1 MRCAWCSIVQY
12 SAYLVTPYLAFDV
25 AVYPVG
31 VQCEQ
36 LVNLNH
42 GIALTLPHSMY
53 VPTACIVL
61 HILPRYTCHGL

>member
-1 MRCAWCSIVQY
+1 MQCAWCSIVQY
-12 SAYLVTPYLAFDV
+12 SAHLVTPYPAADA

-42 GIALTLPHSMY
+42 GIALTLVHSM
-53 VPTACIVL
+53 
-61 HILPRYTCHGL
+61 

>member
-12 SAYLVTPYLAFDV
+12 SAYLVTPYLAEDD

-42 GIALTLPHSMY
+42 GIALTLHHSM
-53 VPTACIVL
+53 
-61 HILPRYTCHGL
+61 